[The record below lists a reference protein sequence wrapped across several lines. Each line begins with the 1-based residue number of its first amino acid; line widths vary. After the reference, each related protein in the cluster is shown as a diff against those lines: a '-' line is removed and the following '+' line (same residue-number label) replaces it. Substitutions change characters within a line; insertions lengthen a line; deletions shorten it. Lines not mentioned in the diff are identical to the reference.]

1 MFIIEVQLCKPALG
15 YAFAAGCV
23 DGAGAFSFTQ
33 GTTSGN
39 DFWDLVST
47 ALTEPSE
54 ESKKCH
60 APKPILLPTGE
71 VCLCIYFPCHF
82 PPRNSDQV
90 IPIFRRA
97 VATFASVGLVT
108 SILVAAP
115 VLVTYAIV
123 KERIH
128 LLSELHHR
136 SGLVI
141 PSHVAVHSS
150 HVTDTVQLVPVSSVV

>member
-1 MFIIEVQLCKPALG
+1 MFVIEVQLCKPALG

-90 IPIFRRA
+90 IPIFRR
-97 VATFASVGLVT
+97 
-108 SILVAAP
+108 
-115 VLVTYAIV
+115 VTYAIV